1 MLYNNMSYYYA
12 SISQFRFIIILQWIL
27 DIRLRINQILRN
39 LNQSEAYKFLIE
51 KLIVKYFL
59 MNNQ

>member
-51 KLIVKYFL
+51 KLIIKYFL

>member
-1 MLYNNMSYYYA
+1 MSYYYA

-51 KLIVKYFL
+51 KLIIKYFL

>member
-1 MLYNNMSYYYA
+1 MSYYYA